1 MSCEQD
7 EETEIIMEILRQIS
21 EELDEIAKP
30 QESEDGE

>member
-7 EETEIIMEILRQIS
+7 EETEIIMEILRQIG
-21 EELDEIAKP
+21 EELDEIAKL

>member
-7 EETEIIMEILRQIS
+7 EETEIIMEILRQIR
-21 EELDEIAKP
+21 EELDEIAKL